1 MACIECKKWVSD
13 SDFMA
18 RMGYARCEAAPAGH
32 YRHGLA
38 KHEVECIKKTKTDE
52 VTIEKRRK
60 YFDKITTKEKQNE
73 PDNATKEQPATIGRM
88 AGRAARNATLYGTR
102 EPKDA

>member
-1 MACIECKKWVSD
+1 MACVECKKWVSD

-38 KHEVECIKKTKTDE
+38 KHEEECKKKAKTDE

-73 PDNATKEQPATIGRM
+73 PDTKQPAIGSM
-88 AGRAARNATLYGTR
+88 GGRAARNAAIYGSR
-102 EPKDA
+102 ESD